1 MGSNRPHIFNYFLE
15 NIHFKYAFWLLNL
28 QIITKLILIFINTTL
43 TFDAFTLFSIKFNAS
58 SKLIAMKF
66 LFTFFF
72 LSIYFIAGAQTT
84 QKPLVESSKG
94 MVVSTHPVASAVGLE
109 ILKKGGNAIDAAVA
123 VNFALAVCHPAAGNI
138 GGGGFLVYRD
148 AKGQNF
154 ALDYRE
160 KAPLKGHR
168 DMYLDEKGN
177 IIPGK
182 SFVGIFSAGVPGTV
196 AGMVEMHRKFGKLAW
211 SELVAPSIEL
221 AKDGVVLTEK
231 EARGLNRNKADF
243 IKENPGKSYLIKM
256 DTVSWKMGEKLI
268 QTDLAETLTRIAAK
282 KLKGFYAGKTADLL
296 VAEMDRQG
304 GLISKK
310 DLRKYRAVWR
320 QPITQA
326 YKNYQIIGMP
336 PPSSGGIAL
345 AQLMQMVEKYPLA
358 SWGASSDSTIQVM
371 IEAER
376 RVYADRAKW
385 LGDPDFVK
393 VPVSELMDPSYVG
406 QRMKTMSFDHAT
418 PSKEVAAGDFPAYES
433 PETTHYSIVDEE
445 GNAVSI
451 TTTLN
456 NSYGSKVFV
465 GGAGFLLNDEMD
477 DFSAKAGVPNLYG
490 LIGTKANEIQPQK
503 RMLSSMTPTIITENN
518 QLKMVVGTP
527 GGSTIITSVFQVVL
541 NVLEMKMNM
550 QQAVEFPRFHHQWL
564 PEQTRFE
571 PKRFSEDQLS
581 RLKSKGYEFS
591 PTSAIGLVEG
601 ILILPSGKRQGGADS
616 RGDDTVS
623 AY

>member
-1 MGSNRPHIFNYFLE
+1 
-15 NIHFKYAFWLLNL
+15 
-28 QIITKLILIFINTTL
+28 
-43 TFDAFTLFSIKFNAS
+43 
-58 SKLIAMKF
+58 MKF
-66 LFTFFF
+66 YLSLLLVSCYFT
-72 LSIYFIAGAQTT
+72 SVAQNT
-84 QKPLVESSKG
+84 QKPLVESTKG

-168 DMYLDEKGN
+168 DMYLDDKGS

-196 AGMVEMHRKFGKLAW
+196 AGMVEMHKKFGKLAW
-211 SELVAPSIEL
+211 GELVAPAIDL
-221 AKDGVVLTEK
+221 AKNGVVLTEK
-231 EARGLNRNKADF
+231 EARGLNRNKDDF
-243 IKENPGKSYLIKM
+243 KKENPGKTYLIKS
-256 DTVSWKMGEKLI
+256 DTVSWKAGEKLI
-268 QTDLAETLTRIAAK
+268 QSDLAETLTRISAK
-282 KLKGFYAGKTADLL
+282 KLNGFYKGKTADLL
-296 VAEMDRQG
+296 VAEMERQG

-310 DLRKYRAVWR
+310 DLKKYQAVWR
-320 QPITQA
+320 QPIIQG
-326 YKNYQIIGMP
+326 YKNFQVIGMP

-358 SWGASSDSTIQVM
+358 QWGPNADSTIQIMV
-371 IEAER
+371 EAER

-385 LGDPDFVK
+385 LGDPDFVQ
-393 VPVSELMDPSYVG
+393 VPVKELMDPTYVNN
-406 QRMKTMSFDHAT
+406 RMKSMSFEKAT
-418 PSKEVAAGDFPAYES
+418 PSKEVAAGDFPGYES
-433 PETTHYSIVDEE
+433 PETTHYSIVDEQ

-571 PKRFSEDQLS
+571 SKRFSEDQLL
-581 RLKSKGYEFS
+581 RLKSKGYDFGPS
-591 PTSAIGLVEG
+591 PSIGLVEG

>member
-1 MGSNRPHIFNYFLE
+1 
-15 NIHFKYAFWLLNL
+15 
-28 QIITKLILIFINTTL
+28 
-43 TFDAFTLFSIKFNAS
+43 
-58 SKLIAMKF
+58 MKF
-66 LFTFFF
+66 YLSLLLVSCYFT
-72 LSIYFIAGAQTT
+72 SVAQNT
-84 QKPLVESSKG
+84 QKPLVESTKG

-168 DMYLDEKGN
+168 DMYLDDKGS

-196 AGMVEMHRKFGKLAW
+196 AGMVEMHKKFGKLAW
-211 SELVAPSIEL
+211 GELVAPAIDL
-221 AKDGVVLTEK
+221 AKNGVILTEK
-231 EARGLNRNKADF
+231 EARGLNRNKDDF
-243 IKENPGKSYLIKM
+243 KKENPGKTYLIKS
-256 DTVSWKMGEKLI
+256 DTVSWKAGEKLI
-268 QTDLAETLTRIAAK
+268 QSDLAETLTRISAK
-282 KLKGFYAGKTADLL
+282 KLNGFYKGKTADLL
-296 VAEMDRQG
+296 VAEMERQG

-310 DLRKYRAVWR
+310 DLKKYQAVWR
-320 QPITQA
+320 QPIIQG
-326 YKNYQIIGMP
+326 YKNFQVIGMP

-358 SWGASSDSTIQVM
+358 QWGPNADSTIQIMV
-371 IEAER
+371 EAER

-385 LGDPDFVK
+385 LGDPDFVQ
-393 VPVSELMDPSYVG
+393 VPVKELMDPTYVTN
-406 QRMKTMSFDHAT
+406 RMKSMSFDQAT
-418 PSKEVAAGDFPAYES
+418 PSKEVAAGDFPSYES

-571 PKRFSEDQLS
+571 SKRFSEDQLL
-581 RLKSKGYEFS
+581 RLKSKGYDFGPS
-591 PTSAIGLVEG
+591 PSIGLVEG